1 MPGSSATTLT
11 LSIVAIF
18 FIYVLSGLLNLGVP
32 DSGAR
37 YPASRIHAVALVRD
51 FERGNRTLWRDPGAP
66 PFDHFR
72 GCAVRDEEAVGIVGI
87 ARQQPRDA
95 LGHARVAGE
104 RRMLGAGEFEA
115 AQAERQHGGARS
127 QRHGGQKEC
136 FVHGFEVGQDLPVYN
151 SFLTAR

>member
-1 MPGSSATTLT
+1 MLDRNIPIDTGLEPGDLAPDGTTPTLDAVPRRMSDFATLGEA
-11 LSIVAIF
+11 LDYAA
-18 FIYVLSGLLNLGVP
+18 SGRRGMNFH
-32 DSGAR
+32 DAR
-37 YPASRIHAVALVRD
+37 GRLVRSYPYA
-51 FERGNRTLWRDPGAP
+51 ELAS
-66 PFDHFR
+66 
-72 GCAVRDEEAVGIVGI
+72 
-87 ARQQPRDA
+87 DA